1 MRAHGLLDSVEQLC
15 GTQPVRTNIARLAF
29 NLLFDSGYANLEK
42 LIKIRAENR
51 EEFNPLNERLRGVLR
66 FLEDALIEREPAQL
80 PVDKILRIA
89 KTVVEGLDNL
99 RNSGRIAFLFSARS
113 GLGLRHVLTIAE

>member
-1 MRAHGLLDSVEQLC
+1 
-15 GTQPVRTNIARLAF
+15 
-29 NLLFDSGYANLEK
+29 
-42 LIKIRAENR
+42 
-51 EEFNPLNERLRGVLR
+51 LRGVLR

-80 PVDKILRIA
+80 PVDEILRIA

-113 GLGLRHVLTIAE
+113 GLGLQHALTITDQPRMRNAACQTEAAWLLCLMSSATAV